1 MRLNHEHLSNPTR
14 YPIQVI
20 QFGEGN
26 FLRAFADWMIHR
38 MNHELNCQMGVAV
51 VQPRNSQKVKELM
64 AQDGLYTLITQ
75 GIHQGELKQETTVI
89 DCLQEGVNTYENY
102 DAYLKLAEAP
112 DLKLMISNTTEAGI
126 VYSETDELSDRPQ
139 SSFPGKLTALLHH
152 RFKTFNGDSSKGL
165 LHLPCELIEE
175 NGSKLKEIVLKLAKR
190 WQLEPA
196 FVQWVEKHNIFYNT
210 LVDRIVPGYPADEA
224 ATLEKELGYTDPF
237 MVTSEWYHLW
247 VIEGPDVIKDV
258 FPADK
263 LGLNVLFVDDLAL
276 YRERKVRIL
285 NGAHT
290 AMVPV
295 GYLYGLETVGETV
308 ENDITGAFV
317 AAVMYEDI
325 AAMVP
330 MPAAEVKAYADSILD
345 RFRNP
350 FIRHQLLS
358 ISLNS
363 MSKFNT
369 RLMPTL
375 NDYVVKGENLPAK
388 ILFSFAS
395 LLYFYRGKRGDEIIP
410 LSDDPHVMEVF
421 SKQWQAWENNEISLE
436 QLVTEVLAMESIWG
450 RDLNQLKGLAQGLV
464 SHLKNITTKPYA
476 EALQEVLK

>member
-1 MRLNHEHLSNPTR
+1 MRLNREHASNRTLHPVK
-14 YPIQVI
+14 VI
-20 QFGEGN
+20 QCGEGN

-64 AQDGLYTLITQ
+64 EQDGLYTLITQ
-75 GIHQGELKQETTVI
+75 GIHQGELKQETVII
-89 DCLQEGVNTYENY
+89 DCIQQGVNTYEDY

-112 DLKLMISNTTEAGI
+112 ELKLMISNTTEAGI
-126 VYSETDELSDRPQ
+126 IDSETDGLSDRPQ
-139 SSFPGKLTALLHH
+139 SSFPGKLTALLYH
-152 RFKTFNGDSSKGL
+152 RYKTFKGDPSKGL

-175 NGSKLKEIVLKLAKR
+175 NGLRLKEIVLKLATR

-196 FVQWVEKHNIFYNT
+196 FIQWVDTHNVFYNT
-210 LVDRIVPGYPADEA
+210 LVDRIVPGYPTNEA
-224 ATLEKELGYTDPF
+224 PALEKEWGYEDPF
-237 MVTSEWYHLW
+237 MVTSEWYHVW
-247 VIEGPDVIKDV
+247 VIEGTDEIREV
-258 FPADK
+258 FPAEK
-263 LGLNVLFVDDLAL
+263 LGLNVLFVEDLSR

-295 GYLYGLETVGETV
+295 GYLYGLETVRETV
-308 ENDITGAFV
+308 EDPMTGAFV
-317 AAVMYEDI
+317 ADVMYDEI

-330 MPAAEVKAYADSILD
+330 MPEEEVKAYADSILD

-375 NDYVVKGENLPAK
+375 NDYVDKGLALPEK
-388 ILFSFAS
+388 LIFSFAS
-395 LLYFYRGKRGDEIIP
+395 LLFFYRGKRGGEIIP
-410 LSDDPHVMEVF
+410 LSDDPQVLEVLAN
-421 SKQWQAWENNEISLE
+421 QWQAWEKGDTTLE
-436 QLVTEVLAMESIWG
+436 QLVAQVLAMEFVWG
-450 RDLNQLKGLAQGLV
+450 RDLNQVSGLAQSLTR
-464 SHLKNITTKPYA
+464 HLASIASKPYA